1 MSSSAMALA
10 VATAEK
16 SDHVK
21 WKLGSVVWRG
31 GSVLSTACNRIRND
45 PDVVE
50 DSKYFLCTVH
60 SEVAAIKAAGDVSG
74 AKLFVA
80 RRRRDGGLGLA
91 KPCGRCM
98 KVIRESGVRRVFY
111 TDASGSWARLKVNG

>member
-16 SDHVK
+16 SDHAK
-21 WKLGSVVWRG
+21 WKLGSVLWRG

-50 DSKYFLCTVH
+50 NSKYFLCTVH

-91 KPCGRCM
+91 KPCDRCM
-98 KVIRESGVRRVFY
+98 KVIRASGVRRVFY
-111 TDASGSWARLKVNG
+111 TDDQGQWASMRIYP